1 MALSVIIFFLFGVW
15 DNDVVCGAEEERLD
29 LEIIFGGSLKDLV
42 NVMVLSVGDR
52 ILELNLSL
60 GFQVSLGSY

>member
-1 MALSVIIFFLFGVW
+1 MARSVIIIFWFGVW
-15 DNDVVCGAEEERLD
+15 DNDVICGAKEERLA

-42 NVMVLSVGDR
+42 NVMVVSEGNR